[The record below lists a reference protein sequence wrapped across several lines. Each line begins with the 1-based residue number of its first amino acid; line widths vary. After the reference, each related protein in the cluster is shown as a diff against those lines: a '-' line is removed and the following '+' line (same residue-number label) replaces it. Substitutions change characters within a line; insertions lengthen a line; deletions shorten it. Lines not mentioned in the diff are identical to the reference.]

1 MVGRK
6 GEHLNEQIRHKL
18 GMILQREAHDPR
30 FQAVTV
36 TRVTLSRDRA
46 HADVRFSCY
55 RKDLDL
61 EALTESLN
69 RAAGFFGHALARSL
83 ETRRTPRLIFHYD
96 PGFDHADEI
105 ERALKSIEPG
115 SADPA

>member
-6 GEHLNEQIRHKL
+6 GEHLNETIRYKL
-18 GMILQREAHDPR
+18 ATILQREAHDPR

-36 TRVTLSRDRA
+36 THVTLSRDRA
-46 HADVRFSCY
+46 HAEVRFSCF

-61 EALTESLN
+61 EALTEALN
-69 RAAGFFGHALARSL
+69 RASGFFGHSLARSL

-96 PGFDHADEI
+96 PGFDYADEI
-105 ERALKSIEPG
+105 ERALKTIEPD
-115 SADPA
+115 SVDPA